1 MLIGRATKSESFAK
15 WSVLPGGVHTC
26 VGGEGER
33 GKRLSSL
40 DGVCAMV
47 TDLVR
52 RREDKDERYVF
63 TELNDF
69 LAVQL
74 VLLCIL
80 KRQRGV
86 KMTVNRDIIW
96 ETVRVKF
103 TVTRQRGVKLEMK
116 DRELKLLSFT
126 RL

>member
-1 MLIGRATKSESFAK
+1 MRYGI
-15 WSVLPGGVHTC
+15 
-26 VGGEGER
+26 
-33 GKRLSSL
+33 
-40 DGVCAMV
+40 

-52 RREDKDERYVF
+52 RREDKDKRYVF